1 LALECPW
8 KLFIFNFAGLEQK
21 LVGVHVDTGGLKA
34 DLDFDAI
41 SRGMRVKIKEGML
54 VTQQFALDFLE
65 KFVHWGNRRSF
76 RGHTGRGHT
85 RHAGGAKTLP
95 VQQIVRVSRG
105 SRDLL
110 SRIELTALLHLGH
123 HLLEGAQRLGIKK
136 HEINFLERGRPF
148 QVPHRFPEHD
158 SGAFR

>member
-1 LALECPW
+1 MVAGRAPACARRAVTARASADAGRPLPVPGGRSCVLPLRIAGKHLNYVIVQAVVKLSLERPW
-8 KLFIFNFAGLEQK
+8 KLLIFNFAGLEQK

-65 KFVHWGNRRSF
+65 KFVHWGNRRSI

-85 RHAGGAKTLP
+85 RHVGGAKTLP
-95 VQQIVRVSRG
+95 EQQ
-105 SRDLL
+105 
-110 SRIELTALLHLGH
+110 
-123 HLLEGAQRLGIKK
+123 
-136 HEINFLERGRPF
+136 
-148 QVPHRFPEHD
+148 
-158 SGAFR
+158 